1 MDRNIDIIVEKL
13 NSYKISPLAQEIFL
27 KNLNKLSN
35 KESGFISSQSISPI
49 ETTDSE
55 LKYDNPILSSSHSLN
70 LIKKVV
76 VIKLNGGLG
85 TSMGMKGAKSQLQV
99 KDSLNFVEICVKQI
113 EKLRE
118 ISGYNVPLIF
128 MNSFNTQSDT
138 EKNLLNLN
146 FENDNLPA
154 FFIENKSPKLKKF
167 NENDYIPA
175 SYSQNPELEWA
186 PPGHADVYPSLFEN
200 GLLQDMKNK
209 GYEYLFISN
218 VDNLGATL
226 DFEVV
231 EKVME
236 LDSPFVME
244 VSQRTE
250 NDKKGG
256 HLAIDNLNRNYI
268 LRESAQVKTED
279 SDDFQNYKKYK
290 FFNTNSIWIKIEE
303 LIKIMNQNKGVLDLP
318 LIINKKNINPSD
330 SKSEE
335 IIQLE
340 SAMGSAISLF
350 SNAKIILVPSDRF
363 IPVKNTSNLL
373 YLRSDLV
380 DMDEYFRLHPVKN
393 IKIDLNQEYYKNIED
408 FEKRFKVIPSLK
420 NADSVKIDSDL
431 TFDRFIEISGSCQ
444 A

>member
-55 LKYDNPILSSSHSLN
+55 LKYVNPILSSSHSLD

-118 ISGYNVPLIF
+118 ISGFNVPLIF

-154 FFIENKSPKLKKF
+154 SFIENKSPKLKKI

-256 HLAIDNLNRNYI
+256 HLAIDNHNRNYI

-393 IKIDLNQEYYKNIED
+393 IKIDLIQEFYKNIED

-431 TFDRFIEISGSCQ
+431 TFDKFIEISGSYQ